1 MYKRLIVCGRAQ
13 FGSLNCL
20 ELLLKV
26 PGININLQNNKE
38 GNTPLHLA
46 VQYTEDPEVA
56 LSMVDALLD
65 AGADPR

>member
-1 MYKRLIVCGRAQ
+1 MIFVSAR
-13 FGSLNCL
+13 FGSLSCL
-20 ELLLKV
+20 ELLLRV
-26 PGININLQNNKE
+26 PGINLNLKNIKE

-46 VQYTEDPEVA
+46 VQYNEDPEVA